1 MKKKISVTPKSIY
14 IYIYIYIY
22 IGHEDHYIKVLEI

>member
-1 MKKKISVTPKSIY
+1 MKKKISVTPKS
-14 IYIYIYIY
+14 IYIYIY

>member
-1 MKKKISVTPKSIY
+1 MKKKISVTPKS